1 MPYPQ
6 YPVLV
11 RFVFITGTDTGVG
24 KTVATVLLTRHLR
37 AIGMRIRAVK
47 PFCSGG
53 REDAEA
59 LFAAQSGELTLD
71 DINPWFFKAPLTPL
85 LAARRAGRTIELTE
99 TVEFLRRASTGA
111 DVVLIE
117 GAGGLLS
124 PLGEGFCARELIRKL
139 RATPL
144 VVCPNRLGA
153 INQGRLVFNALDAAS
168 RSRAQLL
175 LVRAL
180 NPDTSAPGNLD
191 LLRELLGDDR
201 VHQMP
206 HLLQPATEARIP
218 KIVSSL
224 AERLVKG

>member
-1 MPYPQ
+1 M
-6 YPVLV
+6 

-24 KTVATVLLTRHLR
+24 KTVATVLLTRHVR
-37 AIGMRIRAVK
+37 AIGMKVRAVK

-59 LFAAQSGELTLD
+59 LFAAQSGEMALD
-71 DINPWFFKAPLTPL
+71 DINPWHFKAPLTPL
-85 LAARRAGRTIELTE
+85 LAARRAGKTIELTE
-99 TVEFLRRASTGA
+99 TLEFLRRTSTGA

-144 VVCPNRLGA
+144 VVCSNRLGA
-153 INQGRLVFNALDAAS
+153 INQSRLVFDALDTAA

-180 NPDTSAPGNLD
+180 NPDASAPGNLH
-191 LLRELLGDDR
+191 LLRELLGHDR
-201 VHQMP
+201 VHEMP
-206 HLLQPATEARIP
+206 HLQQPATEARIP
-218 KIVSSL
+218 KIIGSL
-224 AERLVKG
+224 AERLLEL